1 MKDIFKFRKLSNRQ
15 VEDALDRLDEE
26 GIAIHSL
33 LVAYKDEVIAER
45 YYAPFKRDELHRM
58 YSVTKSIN
66 AIGIGILLKKGLIS
80 LDDRLPS
87 IFPSLITEETDERV
101 TRTSIR
107 DLLMMK
113 SPYSK
118 TCYKTGAKNGNN
130 VSTYQKDWVAS
141 FFYSKCDHEAGM
153 FFSYDTGAATVL
165 AKIIEVVSGKSYI
178 EFLKEELFS
187 KLSISEST
195 YVLSDPVGNPQGGSG
210 IMMRPLDLLKVI
222 YLLKDGGLGII
233 DKTYIDEAVAPL
245 SDTTIASLSNMRERR
260 MGYGYQIWCT
270 GDGSYA
276 FVGLGGQF
284 ALAVPDRDMVFVT
297 TADTQV
303 YDPYSSL
310 ILKTLISLSHTIDPS
325 DEVVPKERR
334 VTSLK
339 TGRTA
344 ENGDFSFIMDDNSLD
359 ISRVRLHTERSGG
372 LISIIKGGVE
382 ESYPFLFGENEEI
395 AIREKTSS
403 PALSSAALN
412 SDGTLSV
419 WIQFIGECQG
429 GLTFEIAMKE
439 DILSMR
445 MRLYGELMFDGYSGV
460 LNGRRA

>member
-1 MKDIFKFRKLSNRQ
+1 
-15 VEDALDRLDEE
+15 
-26 GIAIHSL
+26 
-33 LVAYKDEVIAER
+33 
-45 YYAPFKRDELHRM
+45 
-58 YSVTKSIN
+58 
-66 AIGIGILLKKGLIS
+66 
-80 LDDRLPS
+80 
-87 IFPSLITEETDERV
+87 
-101 TRTSIR
+101 
-107 DLLMMK
+107 
-113 SPYSK
+113 
-118 TCYKTGAKNGNN
+118 
-130 VSTYQKDWVAS
+130 
-141 FFYSKCDHEAGM
+141 
-153 FFSYDTGAATVL
+153 
-165 AKIIEVVSGKSYI
+165 
-178 EFLKEELFS
+178 
-187 KLSISEST
+187 
-195 YVLSDPVGNPQGGSG
+195 
-210 IMMRPLDLLKVI
+210 
-222 YLLKDGGLGII
+222 
-233 DKTYIDEAVAPL
+233 
-245 SDTTIASLSNMRERR
+245 
-260 MGYGYQIWCT
+260 
-270 GDGSYA
+270 
-276 FVGLGGQF
+276 
-284 ALAVPDRDMVFVT
+284 MVFVT